1 MTKKSKDCKKEN
13 DVQNHSFDVSIRHYL
28 KGGETMK
35 KRLKLKQLRVGLDM
49 SQEQM
54 ADSLGVSRST
64 YAAIENG
71 QRYGTL
77 KFWKTLEVTHN
88 VPHAEVYEIMTEIEF

>member
-1 MTKKSKDCKKEN
+1 MSKA
-13 DVQNHSFDVSIRHYL
+13 Q
-28 KGGETMK
+28 
-35 KRLKLKQLRVGLDM
+35 KRIKLKQFRVGLDL

-54 ADSLGVSRST
+54 ADSLDVSRSM

-77 KFWKTLEVTHN
+77 KFWKTLEITHN
-88 VPHAEVYEIMTEIEF
+88 VPKAEVYEMMTEIEF

>member
-1 MTKKSKDCKKEN
+1 M
-13 DVQNHSFDVSIRHYL
+13 
-28 KGGETMK
+28 G
-35 KRLKLKQLRVGLDM
+35 KRLKLKQLRVGLDL

-54 ADSLGVSRST
+54 ADRLNVSRSQ

-77 KFWKTLEVTHN
+77 KFWRNLQETFAVPKGEVF
-88 VPHAEVYEIMTEIEF
+88 EMMTEIEF

>member
-1 MTKKSKDCKKEN
+1 METKSNKRIK
-13 DVQNHSFDVSIRHYL
+13 
-28 KGGETMK
+28 MK
-35 KRLKLKQLRVGLDM
+35 QWRVGLDM

-54 ADSLGVSRST
+54 ADSLNVSRSL

-77 KFWKTLEVTHN
+77 KFWKNLEVTHN
-88 VPHAEVYEIMTEIEF
+88 VPKADVYDMMTEIEF

>member
-1 MTKKSKDCKKEN
+1 M
-13 DVQNHSFDVSIRHYL
+13 
-28 KGGETMK
+28 ETQSYKRIKMK
-35 KRLKLKQLRVGLDM
+35 QWRVGLEM

-54 ADSLGVSRST
+54 ADSLGVSRSM

-77 KFWKTLEVTHN
+77 PFWKHLEITHN
-88 VPHAEVYEIMTEIEF
+88 VPKAVVYEFMTEIEF

>member
-1 MTKKSKDCKKEN
+1 MTKR
-13 DVQNHSFDVSIRHYL
+13 I
-28 KGGETMK
+28 
-35 KRLKLKQLRVGLDM
+35 KLKQLRVGLDL

-54 ADSLGVSRST
+54 AETLDVSRSM

-77 KFWKTLEVTHN
+77 RFWEKLRITHN
-88 VPHAEVYEIMTEIEF
+88 VSKESVYEMMTEIEF

>member
-1 MTKKSKDCKKEN
+1 MA
-13 DVQNHSFDVSIRHYL
+13 
-28 KGGETMK
+28 
-35 KRLKLKQLRVGLDM
+35 KRIKLKQLRVGLDL

-54 ADSLGVSRST
+54 AERLNVSRSM

-77 KFWKTLEVTHN
+77 KFWNNLQVTLVVPKQEVF
-88 VPHAEVYEIMTEIEF
+88 EMMTEIEF

>member
-1 MTKKSKDCKKEN
+1 M
-13 DVQNHSFDVSIRHYL
+13 IL
-28 KGGETMK
+28 A
-35 KRLKLKQLRVGLDM
+35 KRLKLKQLRVGLDL

-54 ADSLGVSRST
+54 ADTLGVGRSQ

-77 KFWKTLEVTHN
+77 KFWKNLEVTHN
-88 VPHAEVYEIMTEIEF
+88 VPPAEVYEMMTEIEF

>member
-1 MTKKSKDCKKEN
+1 VAKE
-13 DVQNHSFDVSIRHYL
+13 S
-28 KGGETMK
+28 K
-35 KRLKLKQLRVGLDM
+35 KRIKLKQLRIGLDL

-54 ADSLGVSRST
+54 ADRLGVSRSQ

-77 KFWKTLEVTHN
+77 KFWRNLQETLVVPKGEVF
-88 VPHAEVYEIMTEIEF
+88 EMMTEIEF

>member
-1 MTKKSKDCKKEN
+1 M
-13 DVQNHSFDVSIRHYL
+13 
-28 KGGETMK
+28 G
-35 KRLKLKQLRVGLDM
+35 KRLKLKQLRVGLDL

-54 ADSLGVSRST
+54 ADSLAVSRSQ

-88 VPHAEVYEIMTEIEF
+88 VPKQDVYDMMTEIEF

>member
-1 MTKKSKDCKKEN
+1 MSKE
-13 DVQNHSFDVSIRHYL
+13 S
-28 KGGETMK
+28 K
-35 KRLKLKQLRVGLDM
+35 KRIKLKQFRIGLDL

-54 ADSLGVSRST
+54 ADSLGVSRSM

-77 KFWKTLEVTHN
+77 PFWSKLQITHD
-88 VPHAEVYEIMTEIEF
+88 VPKQDVYDMMTEIEF

>member
-1 MTKKSKDCKKEN
+1 MEEKSK
-13 DVQNHSFDVSIRHYL
+13 
-28 KGGETMK
+28 
-35 KRLKLKQLRVGLDM
+35 KRIKLKQLRVSLDM

-54 ADSLGVSRST
+54 ADSLSVSRSQ

-88 VPHAEVYEIMTEIEF
+88 VPKQDVYDMMTEIEF

>member
-1 MTKKSKDCKKEN
+1 MA
-13 DVQNHSFDVSIRHYL
+13 
-28 KGGETMK
+28 
-35 KRLKLKQLRVGLDM
+35 KRLKLKQLRVGLDL

-54 ADSLGVSRST
+54 ADTLNVGRSQ

-77 KFWKTLEVTHN
+77 KFWKNLEITHN
-88 VPHAEVYEIMTEIEF
+88 VPPAEVYEMMTEIEF

>member
-1 MTKKSKDCKKEN
+1 MEKE
-13 DVQNHSFDVSIRHYL
+13 S
-28 KGGETMK
+28 K
-35 KRLKLKQLRVGLDM
+35 KRIKLKQLRVGLDL

-54 ADSLGVSRST
+54 ADKLNVSRSQ

-77 KFWKTLEVTHN
+77 KFWRNLQETLVVPKGEVF
-88 VPHAEVYEIMTEIEF
+88 EMMTEIEF